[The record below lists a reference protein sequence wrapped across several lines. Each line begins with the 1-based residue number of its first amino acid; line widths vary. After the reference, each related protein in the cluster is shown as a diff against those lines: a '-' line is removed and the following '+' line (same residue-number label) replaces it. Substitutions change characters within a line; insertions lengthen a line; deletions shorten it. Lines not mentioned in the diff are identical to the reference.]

1 MTNRSS
7 NGNCFNGQNVKSSD
21 DPARSTSAQR
31 FREDSRGGAAPHASL
46 LASDRILD
54 QKMSFPLRPGLA
66 PCQKSVEGSSPRG
79 VARSNPLGAGSI
91 HYNVKRERRPSSA
104 SAPIISSRASCATRK
119 PASAYHRT
127 GWVVAP
133 TTVMAAVLLRRSNS
147 VDSAKN
153 LSFDASL
160 GAPHTTAHP
169 HRWTLPR
176 L

>member
-1 MTNRSS
+1 MAI
-7 NGNCFNGQNVKSSD
+7 V
-21 DPARSTSAQR
+21 STV
-31 FREDSRGGAAPHASL
+31 
-46 LASDRILD
+46 
-54 QKMSFPLRPGLA
+54 KMSKALTTLPEAPAHSASERTREVARPRTQA
-66 PCQKSVEGSSPRG
+66 CSPPTGSSTRRCPFRSARGWRRAKNPSRAAVPRG